1 MKIPANP
8 PSLRRHTLGGTDIP
22 GVLADYATV
31 KPGDGPYAGRE
42 YDIDEDKLAAALP
55 EGFLPGSVRRVL
67 LGIDDTA
74 QSGLTVFHDWGKYF
88 DSYMLWLR
96 TPESLDEE
104 PHHDRRLHSRRGHQG
119 RGARPLR
126 EQR

>member
-1 MKIPANP
+1 MKIQ
-8 PSLRRHTLGGTDIP
+8 LTHRHYGVHTLRKEADIP

-42 YDIDEDKLAAALP
+42 YDIGEAKLAAALP
-55 EGFLPGSVRRVL
+55 EGFLPVPVRRVL

-96 TPESLDEE
+96 TPESLAEE
-104 PHHDRRLHSRRGHQG
+104 AAS
-119 RGARPLR
+119 
-126 EQR
+126 